1 MTDLDKTVNDTAE
14 YEGYK
19 PGAYK
24 DTRGLWTVGEG
35 TCLETNPI
43 SGKDWKAL
51 LDAGYITISITGSG
65 ARYLMRSK
73 LAAELRDLATRYAGF
88 AALPDLAQTL
98 LLEMVYQMGV
108 DGLLGFTDFNN
119 LIRSGQFA
127 AAAADG
133 RRTRWYSQTPARA
146 EKILKQLE
154 GIQT

>member
-1 MTDLDKTVNDTAE
+1 MTDIDKTVNDTAQ

-43 SGKDWKAL
+43 SGKDWKSL
-51 LDAGYITISITGSG
+51 LDAGLITVSVTGAG
-65 ARYLMRSK
+65 ARWLMRSK
-73 LAAELRDLATRYAGF
+73 IAAELRDLATRYHGF

-98 LLEMVYQMGV
+98 LLEMSYQMGV
-108 DGLLGFTDFNN
+108 DGVLAFTDFNN

-133 RRTRWYSQTPARA
+133 RKTRWYSQTPARA
-146 EKILKQLE
+146 ELILKQLE
-154 GIQT
+154 GIKT